1 MKKMYLFAAFA
12 AAFAFLACTKEM
24 AAPEQNEGVDEGLVP
39 FSFYATVDNSEGED
53 SKVFINTETGKVNWK
68 SGDKLSVFDN
78 ADNYATNHV
87 FTANTDG
94 VAVSFD
100 GSLNAGFAN
109 FTAIYPYS
117 EGIVYTSGES
127 NPIAYDIPVI
137 QEAVKGS
144 FDPKAARYVAT
155 GTNLSDELSF
165 KAAFALLKVNVDVDD
180 VVALYVENTS
190 RDMSGSVS
198 ISTGAGVGNGPG
210 TRYRRITLKKSDDS
224 VLEQGDYYIVVRFLN
239 PSDASQKY
247 SNFKLTYIK
256 EDASCLTRAASE
268 DVFGTHVARG
278 TVANLGSLSS
288 FTGTPA
294 VSWFTYYQAGLDV
307 KIGSKTINRFTKGD
321 ATLIN
326 NESISE
332 AYDFRSAVSS
342 KTGVFFFKTAGG
354 AFTNASTISITQNL
368 YLLNDSNT
376 KVLFTNQNKSWNFMN
391 GSLYLKG
398 LSFDVSGR
406 TGGALFSNA
415 SGVTEVSDDFIMED
429 CVFYGMTK
437 NLYAPHSSYNG
448 YIVHRLEAVG
458 CSFAYNLP
466 STNIDMINMSAA
478 TKPYDLQNFV
488 FKNNLVYN
496 SSTSTSTSTGTN
508 TTRVTVLCMPAYV
521 AGTYI
526 LDADITENL
535 MVNAVG
541 GSNGSWAFTD
551 VASLVIK
558 DNISYEE
565 NSYGS
570 NCNLFVINNTETS
583 ISDLELSNN
592 ICIGLNSD
600 KKWTYTNGTIAAL
613 TNVKAAL
620 PNGTNQITK
629 SDASS
634 VFSVSPSISAGI
646 VSYTL
651 LAAYKNVG
659 PQNLPADI

>member
-1 MKKMYLFAAFA
+1 MKKMYVFAAFVA
-12 AAFAFLACTKEM
+12 AVCLYACNKEI
-24 AAPEQNEGVDEGLVP
+24 AAPEQNEGLVP

-94 VAVSFD
+94 DAVSFD
-100 GSLNAGFAN
+100 GSLNAGFKN

-117 EGIVYTSGES
+117 EGIVYNKDES

-155 GTNLSDELSF
+155 GTNLSDNLSF
-165 KAAFALLKVNVDVDD
+165 KAAFALLKVKVDIDD
-180 VVALYVENTS
+180 VVALYVENTT
-190 RDMSGSVS
+190 RDMSGSVT
-198 ISTGAGVGNGPG
+198 ISTGGGVGNGAG
-210 TRYRRITLKKSDDS
+210 TRYKRITLKKSDDS
-224 VLEQGDYYIVVRFLN
+224 VLEPGDYYIVVRILN
-239 PSDASQKY
+239 PKDLEQKY

-256 EDASCLTRAASE
+256 EDASCLTRAAAS
-268 DVFGTHVARG
+268 DVTGKHVARG

-294 VSWFTYYQAGLDV
+294 VSWYSYYQAGYDIQ
-307 KIGSKTINRFTKGD
+307 IGSKTINRFTEGD
-321 ATLIN
+321 ATLIIN
-326 NESISE
+326 ASVSD

-391 GSLYLKG
+391 GSLFLKG

-415 SGVTEVSDDFIMED
+415 SGVTAVSDDFIMEN

-437 NLYAPHSSYNG
+437 NLYAPNSTAPNPN
-448 YIVHRLEAVG
+448 YIVRRLEAVG
-458 CSFAYNLP
+458 CSFGYNM
-466 STNIDMINMSAA
+466 TGNIDMLNLSAA
-478 TKPYDLQNFV
+478 TYPYHLQYFV

-496 SSTSTSTSTGTN
+496 STGTN
-508 TTRVTVLCMPAYV
+508 TTRVTILSMPAYV
-521 AGTYI
+521 EGTYT
-526 LDADITENL
+526 LDADVTENL

-541 GSNGSWAFTD
+541 ASTASWVFTD
-551 VASLVIK
+551 VASLKIK
-558 DNISYEE
+558 DNVYYDG
-565 NSYGS
+565 NTYGS
-570 NCNLFVINNTETS
+570 NCNIFDIKNTSTS
-583 ISDLELSNN
+583 VSSLTLSDN
-592 ICIGLNSD
+592 ICIGLNSE
-600 KKWTYTNGTIAAL
+600 KKWTYSNGTIAAL

-629 SDASS
+629 SEASS
-634 VFSVSPSISAGI
+634 VFGTLPSITDGEI
-646 VSYTL
+646 SYSL
-651 LAAYKNVG
+651 LPAYSTIG
-659 PQNLPADI
+659 PQAL

>member
-1 MKKMYLFAAFA
+1 MEDCTMKKMYVFAAFVA
-12 AAFAFLACTKEM
+12 AVCLYACNKEI
-24 AAPEQNEGVDEGLVP
+24 AAPEQNEGLVP

-94 VAVSFD
+94 DAVSFD
-100 GSLNAGFAN
+100 GSLNAGFEN

-117 EGIVYTSGES
+117 EGIVYNKDES

-155 GTNLSDELSF
+155 GTNLSDNLSF
-165 KAAFALLKVNVDVDD
+165 KAAFALLKVKVDIDD
-180 VVALYVENTS
+180 VVALYVENTT
-190 RDMSGSVS
+190 RDMSGSVT
-198 ISTGAGVGNGPG
+198 ISTGGGVGNGTG

-239 PSDASQKY
+239 PDNPDQKY

-256 EDASCLTRAASE
+256 EDASCLTRAASS
-268 DVFGTHVARG
+268 DVLGTHVARG

-294 VSWFTYYQAGLDV
+294 VSWYSYYQAGYDIQ
-307 KIGSKTINRFTKGD
+307 IGSKTINRFTEGD
-321 ATLIN
+321 ATMIIN
-326 NESISE
+326 ASVSD

-391 GSLYLKG
+391 GSLFLKG

-415 SGVTEVSDDFIMED
+415 SGVTAASDDFIMEN

-437 NLYAPHSSYNG
+437 NLYAPNSEYKG

-478 TKPYDLQNFV
+478 TQPYDLQYFV

-496 SSTSTSTSTGTN
+496 STGTN
-508 TTRVTVLCMPAYV
+508 TTRVTVLSMPAYV

-526 LDADITENL
+526 LDANITKNL

-541 GSNGSWAFTD
+541 ASNGLWAFTD
-551 VASLVIK
+551 VASLEIK
-558 DNISYEE
+558 NNISYDG

-570 NCNLFVINNTETS
+570 NCNLFVINNTVTT
-583 ISDLELSNN
+583 ISDLELSDN
-592 ICIGLNSD
+592 ICIGLHSD
-600 KKWTYTNGTIAAL
+600 KKWTYTNGTISTL

-629 SDASS
+629 SEASS
-634 VFSVSPSISAGI
+634 VFGTLPSITDGEI
-646 VSYTL
+646 SYSL
-651 LAAYKNVG
+651 LPAYSTIG
-659 PQNLPADI
+659 PQAL

>member
-94 VAVSFD
+94 DAVSFD

-117 EGIVYTSGES
+117 EGIVYASGES

-155 GTNLSDELSF
+155 GTNLSSNLSF

-198 ISTGAGVGNGPG
+198 ISTGAGVGNGTG

-239 PSDASQKY
+239 PDKPDEQMY

-268 DVFGTHVARG
+268 NVLGTHVARG
-278 TVANLGSLSS
+278 TVANLGRLSS

-307 KIGSKTINRFTKGD
+307 KIGSKTINRFTEGD
-321 ATLIN
+321 AELWTANNSTMSFNKTKLESGGIYFLNAVGTGSFELTNSPSLSNRLVLLSNGATPAPLSIGGASSTKCALTLAGGDVYLKSLN
-326 NESISE
+326 ISNTVNSGDRN
-332 AYDFRSAVSS
+332 YFFTVGSAVTDSFVVDGCLISQINQQYFINGSVATNGITNVEIINCRLAIGKAGGVQFINIS
-342 KTGVFFFKTAGG
+342 KTSTGIGAYKSFVFNNNYVYSTLTTATPNIPVQIFNHSIGGSDTPVAEAQLKDMGIEISNNLFYNTVAAGNFKHFQVKKIVA
-354 AFTNASTISITQNL
+354 
-368 YLLNDSNT
+368 
-376 KVLFTNQNKSWNFMN
+376 
-391 GSLYLKG
+391 
-398 LSFDVSGR
+398 
-406 TGGALFSNA
+406 
-415 SGVTEVSDDFIMED
+415 
-429 CVFYGMTK
+429 TK
-437 NLYAPHSSYNG
+437 NLFWINDATDLGSNVKLVSFKDENPPSSGSVTDNICFG
-448 YIVHRLEAVG
+448 VLGNSRKWSIADSKHRGTIMTNMSTPEATDPIASSDVAVG
-458 CSFAYNLP
+458 TF
-466 STNIDMINMSAA
+466 TMAA
-478 TKPYDLQNFV
+478 GYE
-488 FKNNLVYN
+488 VY
-496 SSTSTSTSTGTN
+496 
-508 TTRVTVLCMPAYV
+508 
-521 AGTYI
+521 
-526 LDADITENL
+526 
-535 MVNAVG
+535 
-541 GSNGSWAFTD
+541 
-551 VASLVIK
+551 
-558 DNISYEE
+558 
-565 NSYGS
+565 
-570 NCNLFVINNTETS
+570 
-583 ISDLELSNN
+583 
-592 ICIGLNSD
+592 
-600 KKWTYTNGTIAAL
+600 
-613 TNVKAAL
+613 
-620 PNGTNQITK
+620 
-629 SDASS
+629 
-634 VFSVSPSISAGI
+634 
-646 VSYTL
+646 
-651 LAAYKNVG
+651 G
-659 PQNLPADI
+659 PQGI